1 MRRAKHLS
9 LAVLGATAL
18 ALTALFVMDAHRG
31 YRQAGLDVEWR
42 SSNYTKLEEFGSTRR
57 LVVTPI
63 VNWHAIDPA
72 FRTEPGVSYLVETD
86 HQTILFDVGFNQDEA
101 SPSPFENNLKKLGRS
116 LEEVDTIFISHLHRD
131 HVGGLKWEK
140 QRTFSPGVVQP
151 LFDKVEILSP
161 VKISYPGQKPVQL
174 ARPAIIG
181 EGLAST
187 GPIARQLFIGRV
199 DEQALVINLEGKG
212 LVIIVGCGHQTLD
225 RLMTVIDA
233 SFDQPVYALV
243 GDLHYPVP
251 EGRLKILGID
261 VQKRLASGEG
271 VFSPLSDADAADFE
285 QQVSDKFEH
294 LALGGHDTS
303 DEILQR
309 LSQRLGLRFQI
320 ATIGVPIDL
329 SLVATEEDL

>member
-1 MRRAKHLS
+1 MRRAKYLS

-18 ALTALFVMDAHRG
+18 ALTALFAMDAHRG
-31 YRQAGLDVEWR
+31 YRQARLDVEWR

-86 HQTILFDVGFNQDEA
+86 DQTILFDVGFNQGEA

-140 QRTFSPGVVQP
+140 QRTFSPGLVQP
-151 LFDKVEILSP
+151 LFDKVEIFSP
-161 VKISYPGQKPVQL
+161 VKISYPGQQPVQL

-187 GPIARQLFIGRV
+187 GPIGRELFIGRV

-285 QQVSDKFEH
+285 QQVSDKFEY

-309 LSQRLGLRFQI
+309 LSQRLGRRFQI
-320 ATIGVPIDL
+320 ATIGVPIDF
-329 SLVATEEDL
+329 SLVATEED